1 MYFIELIY
9 INIGFFYCRKK
20 GVEDIET
27 LLLKKEKSSRVYLR
41 KTAEVVLKNVIQKIK
56 EVNENEKFVYRVTK
70 AVLFGSYIN
79 STKEKIGDLDIAI
92 YIELK
97 NKSRL
102 EYEQNIERAKIALS
116 EIPYV
121 WKLVYGKEE
130 VFKYIKDKKKVLQLH
145 DGSKIDKISKQNSES
160 TNYIYSDKYKIIYEE
175 VK

>member
-1 MYFIELIY
+1 M
-9 INIGFFYCRKK
+9 
-20 GVEDIET
+20 ET
-27 LLLKKEKSSRVYLR
+27 LLLKKEKNSRIYLR

-56 EVNENEKFVYRVTK
+56 EVNQNEEFIYRVTK

-97 NKSRL
+97 NKSRV

-130 VFKYIKDKKKVLQLH
+130 VSKYIKDKKKMLQLH
-145 DGSKIDKISKQNSES
+145 DGSKISKQNSENA
-160 TNYIYSDKYKIIYEE
+160 NYIYSDKYKVIYEE